1 MATFSMTETVNLSL
15 TPGGIEPIVN
25 VGQYD
30 VGSRT
35 LKFNLGG
42 YSIPDGAAA
51 EVRGTKPDRTG
62 FTYACDITDG
72 TASIVVQDQMTACA
86 GRVRCELEIRSKDA
100 PAAVIHTA
108 RFILK
113 VDKSPLDDTT
123 VISDSELSLLETA
136 GNSARA
142 AAESASAAKASETNA
157 SKSAES
163 ATQSAS
169 AAKTSAD
176 TVGES
181 AKVAMAS
188 ADAAK
193 ASETNAATSALAAA
207 ESAKDAAF
215 DALGLYVDSDGYM
228 CQALDGEPRN

>member
-1 MATFSMTETVNLSL
+1 MNAVQRTIPLSID
-15 TPGGIEPIVN
+15 PGGIEPIIN
-25 VGQYD
+25 VSQYD
-30 VGSRT
+30 AGVREIN
-35 LKFNLGG
+35 FNFTD
-42 YSIPDGAAA
+42 YSLPSDATVK
-51 EVRGTKPDRTG
+51 VRGTKPDGKG
-62 FTYACDITDG
+62 FVYYASTSPG
-72 TASIVVQDQMTACA
+72 GGASIFVEDQMTACA

-100 PAAVIHTA
+100 PTAVIHTA

-157 SKSAES
+157 SKSAQS

-169 AAKTSAD
+169 AAKAAAD

-181 AKVAMAS
+181 AKAAMAS

-193 ASETNAATSALAAA
+193 ASETNAITSALAAA

-228 CQALDGEPRN
+228 CQALDGETRN